1 MHHVERL
8 MVSHSSKRLV
18 LLIDHISLNTHLYQ
32 IKKWIYSKHRIKVTI
47 FTWWI
52 NATELPKLLYLYLHF
67 FLCNQYCCVN
77 AKYLFAIPIA
87 TMASNRDGKTVQQ
100 WVDDCITSQP
110 VVVFSKTY
118 CPFCDMAKVRI
129 WKYLFKKIW
138 LTINVTKL
146 YFQNWYIFVW
156 QRMPWVRRESLTTFW
171 LNLKIEKIVV
181 RYKTIY
187 RI

>member
-1 MHHVERL
+1 MQP
-8 MVSHSSKRLV
+8 
-18 LLIDHISLNTHLYQ
+18 NCQ
-32 IKKWIYSKHRIKVTI
+32 NC
-47 FTWWI
+47 FQ
-52 NATELPKLLYLYLHF
+52 NYLHF

-138 LTINVTKL
+138 LTKIDSLKCYKIIFSKLIYFRLTKDALSQAGIADYLLIELENREDCGEVQNYLQNITGGRTVSINL
-146 YFQNWYIFVW
+146 FSI
-156 QRMPWVRRESLTTFW
+156 
-171 LNLKIEKIVV
+171 
-181 RYKTIY
+181 YKY
-187 RI
+187 PKNN